1 MANDFLKKEP
11 SKTEK
16 ILYDLALQ
24 QHSMERSL
32 WSTSAHVVALALAL
46 GADPKKVAELMV
58 AGDEKIKEYSKVINK
73 EIERL
78 EKEKKAK
85 EEVNQPESK

>member
-11 SKTEK
+11 NKTEK
-16 ILYDLALQ
+16 MLYELAMQ

-32 WSTSAHVVALALAL
+32 WSTSAHVVSLAIAL

-58 AGDEKIKEYSKVINK
+58 GGNEKIKAYSKVIND

-78 EKEKKAK
+78 EKEKKEKSAPEPEAK
-85 EEVNQPESK
+85 